1 MAAIV
6 RPMTN
11 PAISKHCNCVDPRC
25 SPGCARKPLDGL
37 TQGVKRIYVC
47 GSSWRKVLAIDSL
60 PEGAS
65 GEIRG
70 LRIAEAEGMPCR
82 RHLASSCSSSR
93 KMQTCTCP
101 ARNGLCKSE
110 SGCTTKPDPPMRN
123 RLRGILATGCQ
134 DRSSSASV
142 NHAKEDHDRRAGSAV
157 I

>member
-1 MAAIV
+1 
-6 RPMTN
+6 MTN

-101 ARNGLCKSE
+101 LETACVNPNRDVLLSLTHPCGIGLGRYWLS
-110 SGCTTKPDPPMRN
+110 R
-123 RLRGILATGCQ
+123 
-134 DRSSSASV
+134 
-142 NHAKEDHDRRAGSAV
+142 
-157 I
+157 